1 MLMMIII
8 QGRKKKKQNIF
19 QLMDSN
25 HGPRGYGPRT
35 LPLRQAERWEAA
47 TNATR
52 SCEVTILQFFAGL
65 VRIKKCR
72 D

>member
-1 MLMMIII
+1 MLIFLLLWLFPEMAGEKIKN
-8 QGRKKKKQNIF
+8 RF

-47 TNATR
+47 SDVTR
-52 SCEVTILQFFAGL
+52 TFEVP
-65 VRIKKCR
+65 IKNFLMA
-72 D
+72 